1 VHRLITQK
9 LVLASVSISDKTTG
23 VSRLINEYI
32 KIPSNIAFIGL
43 RLKSELISMEEVK
56 LFEDFINKVGKWLVW
71 NEILY
76 SYRF

>member
-1 VHRLITQK
+1 LPCAQINTTDTQK

-43 RLKSELISMEEVK
+43 RLKSELPWKK
-56 LFEDFINKVGKWLVW
+56 LNYSKILSIKW
-71 NEILY
+71 
-76 SYRF
+76 